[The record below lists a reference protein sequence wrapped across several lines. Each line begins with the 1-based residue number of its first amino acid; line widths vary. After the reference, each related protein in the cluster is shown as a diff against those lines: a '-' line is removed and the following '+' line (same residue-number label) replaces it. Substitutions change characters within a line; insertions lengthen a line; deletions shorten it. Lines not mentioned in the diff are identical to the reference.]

1 MALTKISGNVIKDS
15 VSLAGNVSI
24 GGTLTYEDVTNID
37 SLGIGTF
44 RAGVNVSGGQI
55 DVGSNIKLGNA
66 GVITATTFSG
76 DPAGTG
82 NINAGILDLKTG
94 GNIRLRFS
102 SGGTAQFRGDTDP
115 IANFDRGSANST
127 NVKWGYLGADRGII
141 SSISNEFRI
150 TASGTTPM
158 TFHSNGNE
166 RLRIA
171 SGGQVIIGDDDIDK
185 ANGHFDD
192 LIVGANAS
200 TTETHGITIVCGNA
214 ATNGGIA
221 FSDGSAGGA
230 DAYRGMIGYQHN
242 DNHMQFRTNATER
255 LRIKSNGTVNIGT
268 NNQASGDSSSKLR
281 VGQASGSDT
290 GVVVFGNADTTTP
303 ALVITNWDGAQ
314 TQNKSVIHFD
324 NSGWGSHQIGS
335 LAGSDGF
342 GIYDDSVLR
351 MSINNVGNTTFHST
365 GHIVL
370 PSGTT
375 SQRVNTTGAIR
386 YNSSLG
392 NLEFYDGSSWKRVRL
407 LESAPTTG
415 LLAYWPFSSA
425 SRSGSTYNDVSGN
438 GQHLTVNGTI
448 TNDTT
453 ETKFSGCIDFGTA
466 DGNHYLKSSSNS
478 FTDID
483 ATSGFTGLSISVWVK
498 TSGTQNQWIIS
509 EGTVNTRWAFFNESA
524 NAPKWRSTTGHDIT
538 QTGSILTGNWHHLVV
553 TYNHSNRLVQ
563 HYRDGSLINSG
574 TVGAQASFT
583 GGYLL
588 VGQHS
593 SLAGN
598 VGSYRW
604 RGKMAH
610 MRLYNRVLTS
620 TEVTTLHQQW

>member
-1 MALTKISGNVIKDS
+1 MGIQINGN
-15 VSLAGNVSI
+15 
-24 GGTLTYEDVTNID
+24 TNNINA
-37 SLGIGTF
+37 GIGSLSIEDL
-44 RAGVNVSGGQI
+44 REIDIVGVATASNFKTGVSNLHDVGLTLSGGQL
-55 DVGSNIKLGNA
+55 DVGSNIKIGNA
-66 GVITATTFSG
+66 GVITATSYRG
-76 DPAGTG
+76 DGSQLTGITGTT
-82 NINAGILDLKTG
+82 INNNADNRLITG
-94 GNIRLRFS
+94 S
-102 SGGTAQFRGDTDP
+102 GTANTLEGE
-115 IANFDRGSANST
+115 
-127 NVKWGYLGADRGII
+127 
-141 SSISNEFRI
+141 SSL
-150 TASGTTPM
+150 TYDGT
-158 TFHSNGNE
+158 S
-166 RLRIA
+166 LRIA
-171 SGGQVIIGDDDIDK
+171 DGKKLGVNGAAPQTPIDVI
-185 ANGHFDD
+185 
-192 LIVGANAS
+192 ANAS
-200 TTETHGITIVCGNA
+200 GYAINVRGRS
-214 ATNGGIA
+214 
-221 FSDGSAGGA
+221 SDNIGEIRFTSNNYGSLYSVLQTGSTYLNFQVGSTSA
-230 DAYRGMIGYQHN
+230 
-242 DNHMQFRTNATER
+242 
-255 LRIKSNGTVNIGT
+255 LRIKSNGMVNIGT
-268 NNQASGDSSSKLR
+268 NNQASGHSSSKLR
-281 VGQASGSDT
+281 VGTASGSDT
-290 GVVVFGNADTTTP
+290 GVVVFGNNDTTTP

-375 SQRVNTTGAIR
+375 SQRVNTSGAIR

-392 NLEFYDGSSWKRVRL
+392 NLEFYDGASWKRVRL

-524 NAPKWRSTTGHDIT
+524 NAPKWRSTTGYDIT

-563 HYRDGSLINSG
+563 HYRDGSLTNSG